1 MNPRRH
7 QKHHSAQS
15 SRLHSMDAG
24 MVQYL
29 KIHQCNILYKQ
40 TQRKKHM
47 MISLDVAKVFNKSQ
61 LPFML
66 KGLEISGIQSAH
78 LNIIKGIYIKEIV
91 NIKLSGEKLESVPVK
106 SGTRQD
112 CQLFFYLFNSTWSS
126 S

>member
-1 MNPRRH
+1 
-7 QKHHSAQS
+7 
-15 SRLHSMDAG
+15 MDAG

-66 KGLEISGIQSAH
+66 KGLEISGIQSTH

-112 CQLFFYLFNSTWSS
+112 CQLFSIYSIVHGFLARAITQQM
-126 S
+126 